1 MLSRRE
7 VLALSAA
14 AGAAGLLER
23 TASGLAA
30 PLRYDLQAEKLT
42 DGIWM
47 VAGRQEAITR
57 NNGGA
62 IANITILD
70 SKAGAIVID
79 TGPSRLFG
87 EALAQLATDLTASR
101 SSVSTTRTFIPIM
114 CLEIKPL
121 RATRSRRR
129 RGDRRIDRLWKRV
142 FRRYVFHRRRLDA
155 RTEVITPGQVLDR
168 EVEDFGD
175 RRLRPLPMRG
185 HTSSDLALF
194 DEASG
199 YLFAGDLVF
208 LDRAP
213 TTPHAD
219 IERWRMSLANLGG
232 IPHRR
237 LVPGHGPAENST
249 RGLDQTRRWL
259 ETIPPLIRDAFE
271 KGLDISEATALPCP
285 IGRLRSRWRGTST
298 NAPSIIYI
306 RGLKRRTGRELMFK
320 RNEFYW
326 AGAIRFDF
334 RCIDEFPI
342 IGVLSLP

>member
-1 MLSRRE
+1 MI
-7 VLALSAA
+7 
-14 AGAAGLLER
+14 
-23 TASGLAA
+23 
-30 PLRYDLQAEKLT
+30 
-42 DGIWM
+42 DG
-47 VAGRQEAITR
+47 
-57 NNGGA
+57 
-62 IANITILD
+62 
-70 SKAGAIVID
+70 
-79 TGPSRLFG
+79 
-87 EALAQLATDLTASR
+87 LTAYGSGF
-101 SSVSTTRTFIPIM
+101 SDAMYFIAGDWM
-114 CLEIKPL
+114 
-121 RATRSRRR
+121 
-129 RGDRRIDRLWKRV
+129 RG
-142 FRRYVFHRRRLDA
+142 
-155 RTEVITPGQVLDR
+155 TEVITPGQVLDR

-271 KGLDISEATALPCP
+271 KGLDISEATALALPD
-285 IGRLRSRWRGTST
+285 WT
-298 NAPSIIYI
+298 ASIALARYEYE
-306 RGLKRRTGRELMFK
+306 RTVNHL
-320 RNEFYW
+320 YP
-326 AGAIRFDF
+326 RFEAENWPRVD
-334 RCIDEFPI
+334 
-342 IGVLSLP
+342 VQAQ